1 MVTAGNQSSHL
12 VDEAW
17 QLVDL
22 ANVAL
27 TAQTLEGAAEILLP
41 SLTRITKSNSA
52 CLYIPDAGL
61 SGPRFFQSG
70 FVSAAAAEVERV
82 CVEQFDRISGQSDLG
97 WFTVPI
103 SASPN
108 TETDLILYPLRTGE
122 DCLGLLGVIAGEGQA
137 TPSLEVLKRL
147 PSMLANVLG
156 CLLER
161 AAFERQLSHLNTY
174 LTVSSTLSQSM
185 DLHDLLGITLYCC
198 MEAVSAEAASVL
210 LLDDEKKNFNFY
222 EVEGSAK
229 SVLMSATFPADRG
242 IAGSVLKT
250 QEAEIINNV
259 SQDPRFYG
267 KVDSETGFR
276 TRNMI
281 VIPLV
286 AGEEKVGVMELLN
299 KADGEPFLDEE
310 LLLLVSI
317 AEEMA
322 FAIRNALVFEYVV
335 NTYCKQ
341 RQGLMTCKGCQ
352 RPLGSWTP
360 CVRYQEVSVWT
371 EGLSPEDTLMLPKS
385 RP

>member
-1 MVTAGNQSSHL
+1 MATAGNQSIAP
-12 VDEAW
+12 VEEAW

-22 ANVAL
+22 ANAVL
-27 TAQTLEGAAEILLP
+27 TAQSLEGAAEIMLP
-41 SLTRITKSNSA
+41 SLNRLMKSSSA
-52 CLYIPDAGL
+52 CLYIPDARQ
-61 SGPRFFQSG
+61 SGPCFFQSG
-70 FVSAAAAEVERV
+70 FVSTDAVEAERI
-82 CVEQFDRISGQSDLG
+82 CVEQFGRISGQSDLG
-97 WFTVPI
+97 WFTVPLPE
-103 SASPN
+103 SPN
-108 TETDLILYPLRTGE
+108 TKDELILYPLRTRE
-122 DCLGLLGVIAGEGQA
+122 DCLGLLGILAGEGQA
-137 TPSLEVLKRL
+137 TASFEVLKRL
-147 PSMLANVLG
+147 PDILSNVLD
-156 CLLER
+156 CILVR
-161 AAFERQLSHLNTY
+161 ADFERQLSHLNTY

-185 DLHDLLGITLYCC
+185 ELHDLLGITLYCC

-259 SQDPRFYG
+259 SHDPRFYG

-281 VIPLV
+281 VIPLI

-299 KADGEPFLDEE
+299 KAGSEPFLDEE
-310 LLLLVSI
+310 LLLLVPI
-317 AEEMA
+317 AEEIA

-360 CVRYQEVSVWT
+360 CVKYQEVSVWE
-371 EGLSPEDTLMLPKS
+371 EGLSPDDTLMLPRD